1 MSLIRPPLS
10 LLLRRGNVGELLPFG
25 GVILEVGEGVYC
37 DLEVGTCT
45 AGEEILI
52 DFLERYTLV
61 EVNILLLQ
69 ASLFQDQD
77 RHVLAE
83 QFSHD
88 IHASLAGGHV
98 TYGVTHCEE
107 DSLHAAGL
115 RGVVQLGEALGYVA
129 DTYEGRVRERLLE
142 GFFEAVEPGH
152 SAEREML
159 FAGELVAGGKVGE
172 EL

>member
-1 MSLIRPPLS
+1 M
-10 LLLRRGNVGELLPFG
+10 GELLPFG

-37 DLEVGTCT
+37 DLEVGTST

-52 DFLERYTLV
+52 DFLERDSLV
-61 EVNILLLQ
+61 EVDIVLLQ

-83 QFSHD
+83 QLAHR
-88 IHASLAGGHV
+88 IHTSFAGGHV
-98 TYGVTHCEE
+98 IDGVTHCKE
-107 DSLHAAGL
+107 DCLHSTGL
-115 RGVVQLGEALGYVA
+115 RGVVQLGETLGNVA
-129 DTYEGRVRERLLE
+129 DTDEGGVSERLLE

-152 SAEREML
+152 AAERETL